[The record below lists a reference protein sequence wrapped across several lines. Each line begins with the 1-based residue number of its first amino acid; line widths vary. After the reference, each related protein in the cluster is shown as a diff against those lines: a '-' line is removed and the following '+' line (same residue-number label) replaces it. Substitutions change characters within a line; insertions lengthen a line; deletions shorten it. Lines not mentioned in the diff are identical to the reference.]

1 MLVMALFMSVM
12 VYGQV
17 AYEKANLL
25 DNVYVGIEGGAS
37 TPLNFNS
44 VFPVNSI
51 AGLKVGKEF
60 TPIFGIE
67 VEGQVFFNDNNVG
80 RWTNTFVKGTN
91 VGLNGTIN
99 LTNLFLGYKGS
110 PRFFEVKTNA
120 GLGWLHKWNTSN
132 NNITAKTALD
142 LNFNINKANTISLS
156 PGIYW
161 NLNENNKVQFN
172 KNLAQFAVF
181 VGYIHHFKT
190 SNGTRHFK
198 IYDVGALNNEI
209 NNFKKELDKKP
220 KVVVK
225 ELVKVKTEYVN
236 PTTYIFFAKNSAE
249 LLPTSKVALN
259 TIEGTVDIVA
269 MSSPEG
275 NDEYNKVLSEKRAKA
290 VADYLI
296 SRGVTVN
303 SQIGIGANGV
313 NSNRIAIVTNK

>member
-1 MLVMALFMSVM
+1 MLMMSLFMSVM

-67 VEGQVFFNDNNVG
+67 AEGQVFFNDNNVG

-110 PRFFEVKTNA
+110 PRFFEIKTNS
-120 GLGWLHKWNTSN
+120 GLSWLHKWNTSN

-142 LNFNINKANTISLS
+142 LNFNINKANTINLS
-156 PGIYW
+156 PGVYW

-181 VGYIHHFKT
+181 VGYIYHFKT

-198 IYDVGALNNEI
+198 VYDVGALNNEI
-209 NNFKKELDKKP
+209 NNLKKELESKP

-225 ELVKVKTEYVN
+225 ELVKTEYVN
-236 PTTYIFFAKNSAE
+236 PTTYIFFAKNSSE

-275 NDEYNKVLSEKRAKA
+275 NDEYNKLLSEKRAKA

-303 SQIGIGANGV
+303 SQIGIGANGI
-313 NSNRIAIVTNK
+313 NSNRVAIITNK